1 MTSCFSLASLAARMA
16 SPFVSFEGNK
26 PFAYCFVGCM
36 CFEFSSGNYLKHG
49 VTHFLDAA
57 FCNVVKLFFFF
68 QPNVL
73 ENVSN
78 PYLRNI
84 ILVTQYCIEY
94 FICG

>member
-36 CFEFSSGNYLKHG
+36 YFEFSSGNYLKHG

-57 FCNVVKLFFFF
+57 FCNVVKLFLFF
-68 QPNVL
+68 
-73 ENVSN
+73 SN
-78 PYLRNI
+78 PMCWKVSQI
-84 ILVTQYCIEY
+84 PI
-94 FICG
+94 